1 MKFNESFFVEMGKSA
16 GVRRI
21 VKDVA
26 DEVAIVARM
35 TAPVDTGDYRNG
47 IVVRMRETS
56 NRAYA
61 IVTGTDWKTFL
72 VESKTGNLVNALR
85 YVARG

>member
-1 MKFNESFFVEMGKSA
+1 MGKSA
-16 GVRRI
+16 GVRRL

-35 TAPVDTGDYRNG
+35 TAPVDSGDYRDG
-47 IVVRMRETS
+47 IEVRMRETS
-56 NRAYA
+56 YRAFA
-61 IVTGTDWKTFL
+61 IVVGTDWKTML
-72 VESKTGNLVNALR
+72 VEAKTGNLVNALR